1 MDTQDQKEV
10 VDQVKEDTPQIVKVT
25 KKTTWKDWI
34 VPIGAGLVAVACC
47 AAEYYLGLKTG
58 RQQMYTVFCQEF
70 VSSSKAWSR
79 RNGKTSRT
87 STTIPE
93 YGFLLKDNL

>member
-10 VDQVKEDTPQIVKVT
+10 VDQTKEDTPQIVKVT

-34 VPIGAGLVAVACC
+34 VPVGAGLVAIACC

-58 RQQMYTVFCQEF
+58 RRQVYTAIDRDLETFKQSLEPEEWEGF
-70 VSSSKAWSR
+70 KDKY
-79 RNGKTSRT
+79 N
-87 STTIPE
+87 STAVR
-93 YGFLLKDNL
+93 YHVVG

>member
-10 VDQVKEDTPQIVKVT
+10 VDQVKEDTPQIVKAP

-34 VPIGAGLVAVACC
+34 VPVGAGIVAFACC

-58 RQQMYTVFCQEF
+58 QRQMYTVIDRDLETFKQSLEPEEWEDF
-70 VSSSKAWSR
+70 KDQYNSSGVR
-79 RNGKTSRT
+79 FHVVG
-87 STTIPE
+87 
-93 YGFLLKDNL
+93 